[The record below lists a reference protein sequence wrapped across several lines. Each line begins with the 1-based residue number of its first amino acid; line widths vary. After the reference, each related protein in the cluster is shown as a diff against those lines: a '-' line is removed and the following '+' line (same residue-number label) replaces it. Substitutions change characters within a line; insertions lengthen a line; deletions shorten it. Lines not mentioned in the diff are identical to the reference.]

1 MTVGYWAALGGP
13 TRSPTTTR
21 ERHDHVYSLVRL
33 SSKLYDISSPIEEWS
48 ITRPSFLSTAC
59 RPWNLCLGLI
69 CPHLHK
75 CSCNLTVFVRP
86 AGSWNRLYY
95 CTVRRRPVHIPSVV
109 QRRQLRHSWALTRTA
124 AGRHGAVPC
133 CCWLAAGGRRR
144 RPTGRQLSAYR
155 YGDVLT
161 WTGTAARPRPWPWP
175 YMSRNGSRRFPNS
188 KRATSR
194 HHIHRWIPI
203 CREIGR
209 NIF

>member
-33 SSKLYDISSPIEEWS
+33 SSELLAQYYISSPIEEWS
-48 ITRPSFLSTAC
+48 VTRPSFLSTAC

-75 CSCNLTVFVRP
+75 CSWNLTVFVRP

-95 CTVRRRPVHIPSVV
+95 CTVRRRPVHIPSVA

-124 AGRHGAVPC
+124 AGRHGAVPTPVLLLA
-133 CCWLAAGGRRR
+133 CCWWSTPAV
-144 RPTGRQLSAYR
+144 GRQLSLWWRTDMDRHVPAAAR
-155 YGDVLT
+155 GRGRT
-161 WTGTAARPRPWPWP
+161 CPETAAAAFQIPRERPLAIISTDE
-175 YMSRNGSRRFPNS
+175 SRFAER
-188 KRATSR
+188 
-194 HHIHRWIPI
+194 
-203 CREIGR
+203 
-209 NIF
+209 